1 MRAIYK
7 KRKCVYLADV
17 DAGITFAKRVAIAQF
32 SDDRDRVEP
41 RVLSKRRRNDL
52 EGVGV
57 CLEAVCLHASEALG
71 ILRQHA

>member
-1 MRAIYK
+1 VLK
-7 KRKCVYLADV
+7 KIRKGAYLADV
-17 DAGITFAKRVAIAQF
+17 DAGITFAKRVAIAQL

-41 RVLSKRRRNDL
+41 CVLRKRRRDDL
-52 EGVGV
+52 EGVSV